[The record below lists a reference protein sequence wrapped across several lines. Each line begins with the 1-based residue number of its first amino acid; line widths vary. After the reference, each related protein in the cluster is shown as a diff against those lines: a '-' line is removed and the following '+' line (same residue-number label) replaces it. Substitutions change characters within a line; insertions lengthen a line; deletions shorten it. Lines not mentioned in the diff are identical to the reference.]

1 MDNGKRGLVIWI
13 IIVFILIAG
22 GYALG
27 FFFYTDYKEDL
38 DKYTHF
44 TIEKFEEA
52 KNDLKGLTTIFENAR
67 DKNEIEKEK
76 LLSEIARIKEEA
88 QNLKNEYKASLS
100 ELKRTIEDL
109 GIDTLTRKV
118 ENLQDN
124 VDGFKLTLQ
133 DLKLKEEAMSV
144 DLGKISVGEE
154 KKREQEKKNRN

>member
-52 KNDLKGLTTIFENAR
+52 KNDLKGLTTVFENAR

-76 LLSEIARIKEEA
+76 LLSEIAVLKEEA

-100 ELKRTIEDL
+100 ELKRTIRPWNRYAHKK
-109 GIDTLTRKV
+109 GRK
-118 ENLQDN
+118 
-124 VDGFKLTLQ
+124 
-133 DLKLKEEAMSV
+133 
-144 DLGKISVGEE
+144 
-154 KKREQEKKNRN
+154 